1 MYCTVLRSKIYQYTI
16 HIQSQCQSIIE
27 GMPGPARLYQF
38 NPMSPIHHDEIFWS
52 WVLDGTNKQ
61 KTGSNIVTRSFCLP
75 TRSIARSED
84 YGLGPVCL
92 DPNFV
97 RFRVNLWLWFS
108 TCDRKQWCQARTIA
122 QRRKAAFTLLARCF
136 LLDEGHHPLI
146 WRSFWCSPWV
156 CLCPRVYIMICS
168 TKLSGEFCKS
178 PSHLFASKGWK
189 NDSRFPC
196 SEGEWY
202 MYEE

>member
-1 MYCTVLRSKIYQYTI
+1 
-16 HIQSQCQSIIE
+16 
-27 GMPGPARLYQF
+27 MPGPARLYQF

-61 KTGSNIVTRSFCLP
+61 KTGSNIVARSFCLP
-75 TRSIARSED
+75 TRTRPIASSEH
-84 YGLGPVCL
+84 YGLGYVCL
-92 DPNFV
+92 DPNSV
-97 RFRVNLWLWFS
+97 RFRVNSWLWFS

-136 LLDEGHHPLI
+136 LLEGHPLMI

-168 TKLSGEFCKS
+168 SELSGNMSASCPPICFQIKVGKMTHTF
-178 PSHLFASKGWK
+178 PS
-189 NDSRFPC
+189 

-202 MYEE
+202 LYEE